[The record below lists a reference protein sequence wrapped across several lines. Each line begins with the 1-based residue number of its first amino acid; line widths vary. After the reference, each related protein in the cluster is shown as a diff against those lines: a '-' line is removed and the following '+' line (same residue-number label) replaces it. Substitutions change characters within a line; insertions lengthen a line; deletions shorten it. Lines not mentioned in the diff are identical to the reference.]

1 MVDMFDPVIE
11 ANKPAIDLFGHGF
24 IVLTIRI
31 LVQFLDIPK
40 PSGSQSRILWRGHQL
55 WLHDQV
61 HTQRLASVVV
71 VRRACE
77 LNAPTASETIPIPTG
92 LIPVAHAAAVNSVG
106 NELGVSGTHLGLGR
120 IKALGPEL
128 LQSLCPVIQVL
139 FQDSEIAT
147 LMATLADK
155 GSLAQWR
162 GNVKA
167 LESLIEG
174 IYPLWANVQLGQLF
188 TIDH

>member
-1 MVDMFDPVIE
+1 MVDVFDAVVKPYE
-11 ANKPAIDLFGHGF
+11 PAIDLFGHGL
-24 IVLTIRI
+24 IVLGIRI
-31 LVQFLDIPK
+31 LVELLDIPK
-40 PSGSQSRILWRGHQL
+40 PSSSQRSILGRGHQL

-61 HTQRLASVVV
+61 HTQRLASMVV

-92 LIPVAHAAAVNSVG
+92 LISVAHSVAVNSIC
-106 NELGVSGTHLGLGR
+106 NELGVSSAGLGLGR
-120 IKALGPEL
+120 VKAFGPEL